1 MLSAGSAMAQI
12 KPNTPSPE
20 SLYPGKAYSPYAQRS
35 FPSHV
40 YWGDSHLHTGNS
52 LDAGLFGNTVGLDDA
67 YRLARGE
74 EIKASTGLPV
84 KLSRPLDWLIIT
96 DHTDLM
102 GFATDLQKGAPAV
115 MADPKGKEWAEAFQ
129 KGGREAGEAAFD
141 LITNF
146 AQMTLPKALLE
157 AYSPGSEVFNGV
169 WEGNIDK
176 AENLQ

>member
-1 MLSAGSAMAQI
+1 MKTYPRRLIHSGLAAALCCAGPAMGQI
-12 KPNTPSPE
+12 KPSIQSPE
-20 SLYPGKAYSPYAQRS
+20 TIYPGKTYSPYAQRS

-74 EIKASTGLPV
+74 EIKASTGLPI

-102 GFATDLQKGAPAV
+102 GFAPDLQKGAPAIL
-115 MADPKGKEWAEAFQ
+115 ADPKGKEWAE
-129 KGGREAGEAAFD
+129 
-141 LITNF
+141 
-146 AQMTLPKALLE
+146 
-157 AYSPGSEVFNGV
+157 
-169 WEGNIDK
+169 
-176 AENLQ
+176 